1 MWAPLVPTED
11 AAEPSANADATD
23 DELNVKDGTATPE
36 AVKTVET
43 VETVETEKTEIT
55 KPKSTL
61 KKGCK
66 PHFVPFDEVNYPPAA
81 KISADNIPAAGPSA
95 VITHDSE
102 LRIKTEDTSDE
113 SSAQTDPGFVTVES
127 NQDNIPEN
135 MPTEE
140 NIVTFLRQARN
151 EHDNPNKKDA
161 PKIRSNA
168 DLKHFDN
175 PSPGREAASPRP
187 NCSTPRPS
195 SNLDW
200 KEAIEKSFG
209 VNQHVRDALAS
220 LAKIKFT
227 AINEPSA
234 DDDETDEEFATEDGA
249 TTTREETEPC
259 ADDDATDEEVYADAE
274 SGAANPEA
282 DTTDQ
287 NDNITAGNDK
297 PEQIIPFHVV
307 KDIEK
312 LFQEKG
318 WNEGEEECNTE

>member
-1 MWAPLVPTED
+1 
-11 AAEPSANADATD
+11 
-23 DELNVKDGTATPE
+23 
-36 AVKTVET
+36 
-43 VETVETEKTEIT
+43 
-55 KPKSTL
+55 
-61 KKGCK
+61 
-66 PHFVPFDEVNYPPAA
+66 
-81 KISADNIPAAGPSA
+81 
-95 VITHDSE
+95 

-151 EHDNPNKKDA
+151 EHDNPNEKDA

-200 KEAIEKSFG
+200 KETIEKSFG

-249 TTTREETEPC
+249 TTTREATEPC

-307 KDIEK
+307 KDIKK

-318 WNEGEEECNTE
+318 EEECDTE